1 MPHSDDATLS
11 PLDARWLV
19 HAASASLRAAARV
32 NVVGLV
38 LAFVD
43 VLLAGI
49 MLSAGSQW
57 LWIGAL
63 CGLAALT
70 QLVLLIRIEI
80 DRGLFAALAH
90 MQGEGDLRSLD
101 AAMVALG
108 WISASDAGKLPPRP
122 LADRVRGASRFLKY
136 AALLAAWQ
144 WLAAMLILF
153 ARLS

>member
-1 MPHSDDATLS
+1 MANDDDS
-11 PLDARWLV
+11 NRDARWLV

-32 NVVGLV
+32 NVVGLL
-38 LAFVD
+38 LAFAD
-43 VLLAGI
+43 AMLAGI

-63 CGLAALT
+63 CGLAALV

-80 DRGLFAALAH
+80 DRGLFAALTP
-90 MQGEGDLRSLD
+90 MQSASELQSLD

-108 WISASDAGKLPPRP
+108 WISAKDASRLPPRP
-122 LADRVRGASRFLKY
+122 LADRVRGASRFLRY

-144 WLAAMLILF
+144 WMAAMLILF
-153 ARLS
+153 ARLP